1 MRVIF
6 AAGGTGGHINPALA
20 AAQELR
26 GRCPDAKILFIG
38 TAEKMESELVP
49 KAGFDFATIDISGF
63 QRSFA
68 PADIVHNLGTLRRLL
83 FVTGQCKRIINAF
96 KPDVVVGFGGYVSG
110 PVVRTAHK
118 LGIKTAIHEQNAF
131 PGKTNIALSKYANA
145 VMLTNENAEKY
156 LKCTKK
162 PIITGLPVRK
172 ELLCADRAEA
182 RKKLG
187 IPDGAAVVLS
197 TGGSLGAESINNVM
211 CDVIPH
217 FKNDGRVYFIHG
229 YGQLGRF
236 VPEKLR
242 EHGIDPDKLSNGRV
256 AEYIFDMADCMTAA
270 DLVISRAGASS
281 LAEIEAL
288 GKASLLV
295 PSPYVSENHQYHNAM
310 ALVEKNAAILVEQ
323 KNLTGEKVIEIING
337 LINDPKKYE
346 KIGDNAR
353 NMSVSDAQRKICDI
367 IVSLA
372 TEQNR

>member
-26 GRCPDAKILFIG
+26 RRMPDAAILFVG
-38 TAEKMESELVP
+38 TAEKMESKLVP
-49 KAGFDFATIDISGF
+49 KAGFDFKTIKISGF

-68 PADIVHNLGTLRRLL
+68 PADIIHNLGTLRRLL
-83 FVTGQCKRIINAF
+83 FVTGQCKRIIDEF

-118 LGIKTAIHEQNAF
+118 CGIKTAVHEQNAF
-131 PGKTNIALSKYANA
+131 PGKTNTALSKYADA
-145 VMLTNENAEKY
+145 VMLTSENAEKY
-156 LKCTKK
+156 LKSAAK
-162 PIITGLPVRK
+162 PILTGLPVRK
-172 ELLCADRAEA
+172 ELLCADRTEA

-187 IPDGAAVVLS
+187 ITDGAAVVLS

-217 FKNDGRVYFIHG
+217 FKGDNRLFFVHG

-236 VPEKLR
+236 VPDKLR
-242 EHGIDPDKLSNGRV
+242 EKGLDPENISNARV
-256 AEYIFDMADCMTAA
+256 SEYIFDMADCMAAA
-270 DLVISRAGASS
+270 DLTISRAGASS

-288 GKASLLV
+288 GKTSLLV

-310 ALVEKNAAILVEQ
+310 TLKNAGAAEVLEE
-323 KNLTGEKVIEIING
+323 KDLTGDS
-337 LINDPKKYE
+337 LIK
-346 KIGDNAR
+346 A
-353 NMSVSDAQRKICDI
+353 VFDI
-367 IVSLA
+367 IENKPLLEKMGANAKKHAIADANKRIYDVLMQLY
-372 TEQNR
+372 TEP